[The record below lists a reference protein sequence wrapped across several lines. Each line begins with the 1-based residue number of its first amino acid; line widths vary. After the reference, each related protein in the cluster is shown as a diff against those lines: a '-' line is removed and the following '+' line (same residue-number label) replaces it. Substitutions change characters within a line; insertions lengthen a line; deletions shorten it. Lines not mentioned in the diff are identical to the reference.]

1 MGLLRRIAGLPL
13 LPVTGVLWVAQQ
25 VERVAESEL
34 AARRREELLEPR
46 GHAADESG
54 GHRG

>member
-46 GHAADESG
+46 GHAEDESG